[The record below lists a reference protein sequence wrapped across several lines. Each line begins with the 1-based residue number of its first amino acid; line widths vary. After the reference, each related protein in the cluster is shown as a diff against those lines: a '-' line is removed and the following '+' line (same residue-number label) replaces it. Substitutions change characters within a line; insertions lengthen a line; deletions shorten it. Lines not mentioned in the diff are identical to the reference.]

1 MEIGIPE
8 LISLGLWLKINYYTY
23 MCFILIIP
31 FFFKK
36 RKGKICLVHIYV
48 CLILI
53 IASLLW

>member
-31 FFFKK
+31 FFKEKK
-36 RKGKICLVHIYV
+36 G
-48 CLILI
+48 
-53 IASLLW
+53 

>member
-8 LISLGLWLKINYYTY
+8 LISLGLWLKINYYIY
-23 MCFILIIP
+23 MCLILIIP
-31 FFFKK
+31 FLKK